1 MAGKSV
7 WNGIL
12 IGVALAV
19 LAFYAS
25 NNITSISFIAG
36 WINSIATWLSAQTWM
51 SWYTFGYLN
60 YVVAGLIGF
69 LIGLWVEYK

>member
-1 MAGKSV
+1 MAKSY

-25 NNITSISFIAG
+25 QSIAAISFISTF
-36 WINSIATWLSAQTWM
+36 INSISTWLAAQTWM

-60 YVVAGLIGF
+60 YVVAGTIGL